1 MHTLYEFVSG
11 PLVWLAFIVFIGGS
25 IYRLVTMFQL
35 AKKKDPIVFTYMN
48 LKYSLRSILHW
59 VTPFGTVKWR
69 KNPILTI
76 AVFSFH
82 IGLLVVPI
90 FLYAHVILWKE
101 AWDISWW
108 TLSDPWADM
117 MTLMV
122 IIGCIFF
129 FVRRLVLPEVRYLTT
144 PWDYVILA
152 IVAAPFITG
161 FWTYHQ
167 WAGFRA
173 MGILHILAGEI
184 LLIISPFTRLSHMIF
199 SPFLRGYMGSEFGGV
214 RKVRDW

>member
-1 MHTLYEFVSG
+1 MHTLYQFVSG

-25 IYRLVTMFQL
+25 LYRFITMYRL
-35 AKKKDPIVFTYMN
+35 AKKKDPIVFSYMS

-59 VTPFGTVKWR
+59 VIPFGTVKWR
-69 KNPILTI
+69 KNPVLTL

-82 IGLLVVPI
+82 IGLIVVPI

-117 MTLMV
+117 MTLVV
-122 IIGCIFF
+122 IAGCIFF
-129 FVRRLVLPEVRYLTT
+129 FVRRIMLPEVRYLTT
-144 PWDYVILA
+144 VWDFVILVL
-152 IVAAPFITG
+152 VAAPFITG

-167 WAGFRA
+167 WAGFRV
-173 MGILHILAGEI
+173 MGILHIVAGEI
-184 LLIISPFTRLSHMIF
+184 LLVVSPFTRLSHMFF
-199 SPFLRGYMGSEFGGV
+199 SPFLRGYAGSEFGGV
-214 RKVRDW
+214 RKARDW